1 MIPTMIETHLR
12 KHHRDFEHHVHASA
26 MTAQD
31 LAAADHV
38 TGYRVAK
45 PVVVKLGGQLAIAV
59 VSAAEKV
66 ALGVLEEATGEQAE
80 LVSEIEFASRFS
92 PCEAGAEPALGIFG
106 VPIFADE
113 KFLHE
118 DRVLMQAGTHEDSIV
133 LDTHHWILCEKIQPV
148 ANLGARNGHA

>member
-1 MIPTMIETHLR
+1 MIPSLIETHLR
-12 KHHRDFEHHVHASA
+12 KHHRDFEHRVHATA

-45 PVVVKLGGQLAIAV
+45 PVVVRVGGELAIAV
-59 VSAAEKV
+59 VSAAERV

-80 LVSEIEFASRFS
+80 IVPEHEFSSFFS
-92 PCEAGAEPALGIFG
+92 PCEAGAEPALSLFG

-118 DRVLMQAGTHEDSIV
+118 DRVLMQAGTHEDSVV
-133 LDTHHWILCEKIQPV
+133 LDTHHWILCERIQPV
-148 ANLGARNGHA
+148 ANLGARLPQ

>member
-1 MIPTMIETHLR
+1 MIPSLIETHLR
-12 KHHRDFEHHVHASA
+12 RHHRDFEHHVHASA

-59 VSAAEKV
+59 VCAAEKV

-80 LVSEIEFASRFS
+80 LVPEAEFAPRFA
-92 PCEAGAEPALGIFG
+92 PCDAGAEPALGIFG
-106 VPIFADE
+106 LPIFADE
-113 KFLHE
+113 KLLHA
-118 DRVLMQAGTHEDSIV
+118 DRVVMQAGTHEDSVV

-148 ANLGARNGHA
+148 ANLGARTH